1 MRSSWAFLPRCMVAE
16 APRGILSGLRVLDF
30 SRMLSGPY
38 CTMMLADHGAEVIKI
53 EAPEGD
59 TSRSNGPWR
68 ADDAAHEWAGY
79 FVSLNRGKKSI
90 VLDLRTEESKTA
102 VRDLVRSSHVLVEN
116 FRPGVMERLGLGYEA
131 LAKENP
137 ALVYAAI
144 RGFGDPRSGASP
156 YADWPSYDV
165 VAQAMGGLMSMTGAD
180 RDHPMKT
187 GPGIGDVFAG
197 MMLGFAILAA
207 VRHAEKTGEGQFVD
221 IAMYDAMLSLCE
233 RLVYL
238 YDIEGKVA
246 EPSGNGHPLLAPFGL
261 FPASDGWVAIGVVD
275 DAFWR
280 ELARIMDRP
289 ELLAD
294 TRLATKS
301 GRRTHALEVN
311 DAVSAWTRRFS
322 KAELAQ
328 RLGGRLPF
336 GPVNDARDIFHDPH
350 VAARGMIAEVP
361 HAEAGKTGW
370 RVAANPIRFGA
381 TPAVPPSPPPRLGQH
396 NGLLGLF
403 AQTRPAP

>member
-1 MRSSWAFLPRCMVAE
+1 VVE
-16 APRGILSGLRVLDF
+16 AARGILSGIRVLDL

-53 EAPEGD
+53 EGPEGD

-68 ADDAAHEWAGY
+68 ADDGEREWAGY

-90 VLDLRTEESKTA
+90 VLDLKHEDAKAAFRELAGTSQ
-102 VRDLVRSSHVLVEN
+102 VLVEN
-116 FRPGVMERLGLGYEA
+116 FRPGVMERLGLGYED
-131 LAKENP
+131 LAKVNP

-144 RGFGDPRSGASP
+144 RGFGDPRSGKSP

-197 MMLGFAILAA
+197 MMLAFAIISA
-207 VRHAEKTGEGQFVD
+207 VRHAERTGHGQFVD

-238 YDIEGKVA
+238 YDMEGKVA
-246 EPSGNGHPLLAPFGL
+246 EPAGNGHPLLAPFGL
-261 FPASDGWVAIGVVD
+261 FPASDGWVSIGVVD

-280 ELARIMDRP
+280 ELACIMDQPQMAVDARF
-289 ELLAD
+289 
-294 TRLATKS
+294 ATKS
-301 GRRTHALEVN
+301 GRRAHAQEVN
-311 DAVSAWTRRFS
+311 DAVSAWTRQRS
-322 KAELAQ
+322 KAELGV
-328 RLGGRLPF
+328 RLGGKLPF
-336 GPVNDARDIFHDPH
+336 GPVNDARAIFADPH
-350 VAARGMIAEVP
+350 VAARSMIAEVP
-361 HAEAGKTGW
+361 HAEQGQKGW
-370 RVAANPIRFGA
+370 RVAANPIRFSL
-381 TPAVPPSPPPRLGQH
+381 TPAPSLSTPPRLGQH
-396 NGLLGLF
+396 NGLL
-403 AQTRPAP
+403 PAALRAKPAI

>member
-1 MRSSWAFLPRCMVAE
+1 
-16 APRGILSGLRVLDF
+16 
-30 SRMLSGPY
+30 MLSGPY

-53 EAPEGD
+53 ESPEGD

-68 ADDAAHEWAGY
+68 ADDEKREWAGY

-90 VLDLRTEESKTA
+90 VLDLKSDAAKAEIRQ
-102 VRDLVRSSHVLVEN
+102 LVRSSHVLVEN
-116 FRPGVMERLGLGYEA
+116 FRPGVMERLGLGYED

-137 ALVYAAI
+137 ALVYATI

-197 MMLGFAILAA
+197 MMLAFAIVSA
-207 VRHAEKTGEGQFVD
+207 VRHAERTGKGQFVD

-238 YDIEGKVA
+238 YDMEGKVA
-246 EPSGNGHPLLAPFGL
+246 EPAGNGHPLLAPFGL
-261 FPASDGWVAIGVVD
+261 FPAADGWVSIGVVD

-280 ELARIMDRP
+280 ELARIMERP
-289 ELLAD
+289 ELAGD
-294 TRLATKS
+294 ERLASKS
-301 GRRTHALEVN
+301 GRRAHAREVN
-311 DAVSAWTRRFS
+311 DAVSAWTRQRS
-322 KAELAQ
+322 KAELT
-328 RLGGRLPF
+328 RLLGGRLPF
-336 GPVNDARDIFHDPH
+336 GPVNDARDIFADPH
-350 VAARGMIAEVP
+350 VAARGMIAQVP
-361 HAEAGKTGW
+361 HAEPGRQGW
-370 RVAANPIRFGA
+370 RVAANPVRFSL
-381 TPAVPPSPPPRLGQH
+381 TPAVPPSTPPRLGQH
-396 NGLLGLF
+396 NGLL
-403 AQTRPAP
+403 PAALRAKPAI